1 MWHRYHKDDAYHN
14 GTVWLWLNGQAM
26 QRMVEY
32 GQQDLAFRL
41 FSNMNRQA
49 LDEGAVGS
57 LSECADSWP
66 RPGSTWVRR
75 SGTFLQA
82 WSNGEHIRV
91 WSQYFLGVRPDMLS
105 RRIDVQ
111 PRIPS
116 AISALDQRVSIA
128 DGALECTYRRT
139 SGAQEQ
145 YRYCWTGTGEVTLDI
160 SIGAFAP
167 LEVTVPQGSML
178 TLSCTPGYLAARL
191 YAADGTVLYESEAA
205 VDPHIAG
212 LHEEW
217 NRFFEGT
224 GFAAPNYRE
233 NIKALSRY
241 FDPPLDY
248 QSIE

>member
-1 MWHRYHKDDAYHN
+1 
-14 GTVWLWLNGQAM
+14 
-26 QRMVEY
+26 
-32 GQQDLAFRL
+32 
-41 FSNMNRQA
+41 
-49 LDEGAVGS
+49 
-57 LSECADSWP
+57 
-66 RPGSTWVRR
+66 
-75 SGTFLQA
+75 
-82 WSNGEHIRV
+82 
-91 WSQYFLGVRPDMLS
+91 MLS

-139 SGAQEQ
+139 SGGQEQ

-167 LEVTVPQGSML
+167 LEVTVSQGSML
-178 TLSCTPGYLAARL
+178 TLSCTTDHLAATL
-191 YAADGTVLYESEAA
+191 YSADGTVLYETEAE
-205 VDPHIAG
+205 VDERIAG

-217 NRFFEGT
+217 DRFFGGT
-224 GFAAPNYRE
+224 DFAAPNYRE

>member
-1 MWHRYHKDDAYHN
+1 
-14 GTVWLWLNGQAM
+14 
-26 QRMVEY
+26 
-32 GQQDLAFRL
+32 
-41 FSNMNRQA
+41 
-49 LDEGAVGS
+49 
-57 LSECADSWP
+57 
-66 RPGSTWVRR
+66 
-75 SGTFLQA
+75 
-82 WSNGEHIRV
+82 
-91 WSQYFLGVRPDMLS
+91 MLS

-191 YAADGTVLYESEAA
+191 YAADGTVLYESEAP
-205 VDPHIAG
+205 VDQRIAG